1 MFTNYDG
8 AGNGFGNTLVK
19 SEYDNEDI
27 SVYSSIEDDNEN
39 IVKIIVTNRSVHE
52 ETPVRIALSSNN
64 KYSDAEVY
72 SLYGDSS
79 DIHCLDGIDKI
90 SDNSFE
96 YSLKPLSVTE
106 FIIHKKENKIS
117 VSLIAAIS
125 AVTAAVIAG
134 IGILLKHKKNK

>member
-52 ETPVRIALSSNN
+52 ETPVRITLSSDN

-79 DIHCLDGIDKI
+79 EIHGLDGIDKI

-96 YSLKPLSVTE
+96 YCLKPLSVTE
-106 FIIHKKENKIS
+106 FIVHKKEKNIA
-117 VSLIAAIS
+117 VPIIAAIS
-125 AVTAAVIAG
+125 AAAAAI
-134 IGILLKHKKNK
+134 IGICIALKRKNK